1 MPIRRYARTPI
12 LKLGEK
18 YGTSNII
25 LSIRSNINTGNIRT
39 RIYISTENERLDI
52 IAGEQYNDSS
62 LWWIIAAASNIGW
75 GLQVP
80 AGTILTIPLLNDI
93 QAYIG

>member
-1 MPIRRYARTPI
+1 MSIRRYARTPI

-18 YGTSNII
+18 YGTSNVI
-25 LSIRSNINTGNIRT
+25 LSIRSNISAGNIRT
-39 RIYISTENERLDI
+39 QIYILTENERLDI

-62 LWWIIAAASNIGW
+62 LWWIIAAASNVGW

-80 AGTILTIPLLNDI
+80 AGTILIIPLLSDVQN
-93 QAYIG
+93 YVG